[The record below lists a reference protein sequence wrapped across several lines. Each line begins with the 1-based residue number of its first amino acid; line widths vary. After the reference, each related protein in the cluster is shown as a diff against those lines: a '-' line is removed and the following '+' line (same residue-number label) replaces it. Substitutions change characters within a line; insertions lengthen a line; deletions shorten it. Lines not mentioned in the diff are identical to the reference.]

1 MLRQFLYRA
10 LGAALVAVSLTGCGT
25 TANTSLEASW
35 GDPTLR
41 GTKFKRI
48 LILSMGGDEFAQQ
61 YFQEDLAKAMT
72 QRGVNAVASER
83 FFTHRSPAEQARFK
97 RAVEQSGADAVLF
110 AHVVGVDSKA
120 GQIPGLLVTPSGVP
134 VATTYGLEGAIAQ
147 TFAPGAYER
156 PVDYTLTT
164 VLVETVLYELKGRKA
179 MWSARTRTDN
189 ANQGDLKPAVAQ
201 FVGVVVGAMERDGLL
216 AR

>member
-1 MLRQFLYRA
+1 MRSLHRA
-10 LGAALVAVSLTGCGT
+10 LTAALAAALIAGCGT
-25 TANTSLEASW
+25 TARTSLEASW
-35 GDPTLR
+35 GDPGLR
-41 GTKFKRI
+41 GTKFKQV

-61 YFQEDLAKAMT
+61 YFQEGLAKAMT
-72 QRGVNAVASER
+72 QRGMNAVASER

-110 AHVVGVDSKA
+110 AHVVGVDEKA

-147 TFAPGAYER
+147 AFVPGAYER

-179 MWSARTRTDN
+179 VWSARTRTDN

-201 FVGVVVGAMERDGLL
+201 FVSVVVGAMERDGLFP
-216 AR
+216 R

>member
-1 MLRQFLYRA
+1 MRPSYRV
-10 LGAALVAVSLTGCGT
+10 LTAALAAVLVAGCGT
-25 TANTSLEASW
+25 TARTSLEASW
-35 GDPTLR
+35 GDPSLR
-41 GTKFKRI
+41 GTKFKQI

-61 YFQEDLAKAMT
+61 YFQEDLARAMT

-83 FFTHRSPAEQARFK
+83 FFTHRSPAEQARFR

-110 AHVVGVDSKA
+110 AHVVGVDEKA
-120 GQIPGLLVTPSGVP
+120 GEIPGLLVSPSGVP
-134 VATTYGLEGAIAQ
+134 IATTYGLEGAIAQ

-164 VLVETVLYELKGRKA
+164 VLVETVLYERKGRKA
-179 MWSARTRTDN
+179 VWSARTRTSS

-201 FVGVVVGAMERDGLL
+201 FVSVVIGAMERDGLFG
-216 AR
+216 R